1 MSATYFRLSSRK
13 HRPLYDSKE
22 NGKKVTAFPRAEDL
36 KKESSIHAYEK
47 ELTSRCKQG
56 GMTLQEIESWMLDY

>member
-1 MSATYFRLSSRK
+1 MSTATFRLSSRK
-13 HRPLYDSKE
+13 DRHLCNSKE

-47 ELTSRCKQG
+47 ELTSRCKQS
-56 GMTLQEIESWMLDY
+56 GMTLQEIENWMLDY